1 MLLGIAAGC
10 KKTEQTAQQPAA
22 TEAPTAEPTAAPTE
36 VPAPTE
42 PPFKGAYPGDDY
54 ESGAVGENGA
64 AACAN
69 QIASQIGVDIL
80 KAGGNAVDAAVAMIY
95 AVGLLEPA
103 ASGMGGAGQ
112 MVIYLKEE
120 NRYLVLEYM
129 TQAPGAAIAGEI
141 STDTSSYPPSVES
154 IAIPGVVHGTMT
166 ALEKYGTMTP
176 RQVLQPVID
185 LARNGFKL
193 PERWNSNIEGR
204 YDNLSSYPYTLNLY
218 TDDGFTYPAGA
229 TIKNTDLADTLEL
242 IADGGK
248 EAFYNSDFTQKM
260 VDYIQSI
267 GGLLTREDFAQYE
280 TRERDAISTTYRGK
294 TVYTVNG
301 PSNGGVALLEMLNI
315 MENFD
320 MAGLGRDS
328 MEAVKIT
335 ADAYALAYM
344 DGTAYMADPEYYDL
358 PVEEMISKEYAAE
371 RAKKITLDT
380 YLKNAKKGSLT
391 VTLNATGEKVNAD
404 NTPDQGGTTHL
415 AVMDKYGNVV
425 STTNTNGINFGSAV
439 AVPGTGFVFSAH
451 LGNLNNSASAKVN
464 KLMPYIR
471 VRSTICPSIVADENG
486 VPFLAVGSP
495 GNWALVSAVA
505 IAISN
510 VIDRYNLT
518 DNYVMD
524 GSLPT
529 FTAVPPQ
536 FAANNETGE
545 DFSADQDQFLDLCD
559 YNPDAAQAF
568 FEAAKKELGKD
579 EFTFTIIYGS
589 NEGNEVALVAQAI
602 KEDIEAELD
611 GVTINLQ
618 PMTKAERLDKMQND
632 NYDIALTRWGPD
644 YADPMTYLGM
654 WVTKLRLLEQR
665 RV

>member
-1 MLLGIAAGC
+1 MKRTIAFCLALVMLLGIVAGC
-10 KKTEQTAQQPAA
+10 KKTETVETKPQVTEAPAPA
-22 TEAPTAEPTAAPTE
+22 TEAPAAPAPTE

-42 PPFKGAYPGDDY
+42 PPSKGAYPGDDY
-54 ESGAVGENGA
+54 STGAVGEFGA

-69 QIASQIGVDIL
+69 PVASQIGVDIL

-112 MVIYLKEE
+112 MVIYLKAED
-120 NRYLVLEYM
+120 RYLVLEYM

-141 STDTSSYPPSVES
+141 STDTSSNPPSVES
-154 IAIPGVVHGTMT
+154 LAIPGVVNGTMT
-166 ALEKYGTMTP
+166 ALEKYGSGNLTR

-185 LARNGFKL
+185 LARNGFTL
-193 PERWNSNIEGR
+193 PQRWNTNIEGR
-204 YDNLSSYPYTLNLY
+204 YENLSAYPYTLGLY
-218 TDDGFTYPAGA
+218 TDDGFTYSNGQ
-229 TIKNTDLADTLEL
+229 TIYNKDLADTLDL

-510 VIDRYNLT
+510 VIDYDMNVAEAVNAPRVYRDQNSKALTIESRYSQATMDRLTELGFVLT
-518 DNYVMD
+518 DE
-524 GSLPT
+524 G
-529 FTAVPPQ
+529 
-536 FAANNETGE
+536 
-545 DFSADQDQFLDLCD
+545 
-559 YNPDAAQAF
+559 
-568 FEAAKKELGKD
+568 ELGAHVGCVAAVCHGAD
-579 EFTFTIIYGS
+579 GRFYAAADHRRFYGS
-589 NEGNEVALVAQAI
+589 AA
-602 KEDIEAELD
+602 
-611 GVTINLQ
+611 
-618 PMTKAERLDKMQND
+618 
-632 NYDIALTRWGPD
+632 Y
-644 YADPMTYLGM
+644 
-654 WVTKLRLLEQR
+654 
-665 RV
+665 

>member
-1 MLLGIAAGC
+1 MKRIIALCLALMMLLGIAAGC

-166 ALEKYGTMTP
+166 A
-176 RQVLQPVID
+176 VLQPVID

-451 LGNLNNSASAKVN
+451 LGNLTNSPSAKVN
-464 KLMPYIR
+464 RLMPYIR

-486 VPFLAVGSP
+486 VPFMAVGSP

-510 VIDRYNLT
+510 VIDYDMNVAEAVNAPRVYRDQNSKNLSIESRYSQETRDKLTALGFSLT
-518 DNYVMD
+518 DE
-524 GSLPT
+524 G
-529 FTAVPPQ
+529 
-536 FAANNETGE
+536 
-545 DFSADQDQFLDLCD
+545 
-559 YNPDAAQAF
+559 
-568 FEAAKKELGKD
+568 ELGAHVGCVAAVYHKPGD
-579 EFTFTIIYGS
+579 KFYAAADYRRFYGS
-589 NEGNEVALVAQAI
+589 AA
-602 KEDIEAELD
+602 
-611 GVTINLQ
+611 
-618 PMTKAERLDKMQND
+618 
-632 NYDIALTRWGPD
+632 Y
-644 YADPMTYLGM
+644 
-654 WVTKLRLLEQR
+654 
-665 RV
+665 

>member
-1 MLLGIAAGC
+1 MLLGIVAGC
-10 KKTEQTAQQPAA
+10 KKTETVETKPQV
-22 TEAPTAEPTAAPTE
+22 TEAPAAATAAPAAPAATE

-54 ESGAVGENGA
+54 STGAVGEFGA

-69 QIASQIGVDIL
+69 PVASQIGVDIL

-112 MVIYLKEE
+112 MVIYLKAED
-120 NRYLVLEYM
+120 RYLVLEYM

-141 STDTSSYPPSVES
+141 STDTSSNPPSVES
-154 IAIPGVVHGTMT
+154 LAIPGVVHGTMT
-166 ALEKYGTMTP
+166 ALEKYGSGNLTR

-185 LARNGFKL
+185 LARNGFTL
-193 PERWNSNIEGR
+193 PQRWNTNIEGR
-204 YDNLSSYPYTLNLY
+204 YENLSAYPYTLGLY
-218 TDDGFTYPAGA
+218 TDDGFTYSNGQ
-229 TIKNTDLADTLEL
+229 TIYNKDLADTLDL

-267 GGLLTREDFAQYE
+267 GGILTREDFAQYE
-280 TRERDAISTTYRGK
+280 TKERDAISTTYRGN
-294 TVYTVNG
+294 TVYTVGG

-320 MAGLGRDS
+320 MKGLGRDS

-510 VIDRYNLT
+510 VIDYDMNVAEAVNAPRVYRDQNSKNLT
-518 DNYVMD
+518 IESRYSQETMD
-524 GSLPT
+524 KLTALGFSLT
-529 FTAVPPQ
+529 
-536 FAANNETGE
+536 NEG
-545 DFSADQDQFLDLCD
+545 
-559 YNPDAAQAF
+559 
-568 FEAAKKELGKD
+568 ELGSHVGCVAAVYHKPGD
-579 EFTFTIIYGS
+579 KFYAAADYRRFYGS
-589 NEGNEVALVAQAI
+589 AA
-602 KEDIEAELD
+602 
-611 GVTINLQ
+611 
-618 PMTKAERLDKMQND
+618 
-632 NYDIALTRWGPD
+632 Y
-644 YADPMTYLGM
+644 
-654 WVTKLRLLEQR
+654 
-665 RV
+665 

>member
-1 MLLGIAAGC
+1 MMLLGIAAGC

-69 QIASQIGVDIL
+69 QIASEIGVDIL

-112 MVIYLKEE
+112 MVIYLKAED
-120 NRYLVLEYM
+120 RYLVLEYM

-141 STDTSSYPPSVES
+141 STDTSSNPPSVES
-154 IAIPGVVHGTMT
+154 LAIPGVVNGTMT
-166 ALEKYGTMTP
+166 ALEKYGSGNLTR

-185 LARNGFKL
+185 LARNGFTL
-193 PERWNSNIEGR
+193 PQRWNTNIEGR
-204 YDNLSSYPYTLNLY
+204 YENLSAYPYTLGLY
-218 TDDGFTYPAGA
+218 TDDGFTYSNGQ
-229 TIKNTDLADTLEL
+229 TIYNKDLADTLEL

-510 VIDRYNLT
+510 VIDYDMNVAEAVNAPRVYRDQNSKNLT
-518 DNYVMD
+518 IESRYSQETMD
-524 GSLPT
+524 KLTALGFSLT
-529 FTAVPPQ
+529 
-536 FAANNETGE
+536 NEG
-545 DFSADQDQFLDLCD
+545 
-559 YNPDAAQAF
+559 
-568 FEAAKKELGKD
+568 ELGSHVGCVAAVYHKPGD
-579 EFTFTIIYGS
+579 KYYAAADYRRFYGS
-589 NEGNEVALVAQAI
+589 AA
-602 KEDIEAELD
+602 
-611 GVTINLQ
+611 
-618 PMTKAERLDKMQND
+618 
-632 NYDIALTRWGPD
+632 Y
-644 YADPMTYLGM
+644 
-654 WVTKLRLLEQR
+654 
-665 RV
+665 

>member
-1 MLLGIAAGC
+1 MKRIIALCLALMMLLGIAAGC

-112 MVIYLKEE
+112 MVIYLKAED
-120 NRYLVLEYM
+120 RYLVLEYM

-141 STDTSSYPPSVES
+141 STDTSSNPPSVES
-154 IAIPGVVHGTMT
+154 LAIPGVVNGTMT
-166 ALEKYGTMTP
+166 ALEKYGSGNLTR

-185 LARNGFKL
+185 LARNGFTL
-193 PERWNSNIEGR
+193 PQRWNTNIEGR
-204 YDNLSSYPYTLNLY
+204 YENLSAYPYTLGLY
-218 TDDGFTYPAGA
+218 TDDGFTYSNGQ
-229 TIKNTDLADTLEL
+229 TIYNKDLADTLDL

-510 VIDRYNLT
+510 VIDYDMNVAEAVNAPRVYRDQNSKALTIENRYSQATMDRLTELGFVLT
-518 DNYVMD
+518 DE
-524 GSLPT
+524 G
-529 FTAVPPQ
+529 
-536 FAANNETGE
+536 
-545 DFSADQDQFLDLCD
+545 
-559 YNPDAAQAF
+559 
-568 FEAAKKELGKD
+568 ELGAHVGCVAAVCHGAD
-579 EFTFTIIYGS
+579 GRFYAAADHRRFYGS
-589 NEGNEVALVAQAI
+589 AA
-602 KEDIEAELD
+602 
-611 GVTINLQ
+611 
-618 PMTKAERLDKMQND
+618 
-632 NYDIALTRWGPD
+632 Y
-644 YADPMTYLGM
+644 
-654 WVTKLRLLEQR
+654 
-665 RV
+665 

>member
-1 MLLGIAAGC
+1 MKRTIAFCLALVMLLGIVAGC
-10 KKTEQTAQQPAA
+10 KKTETVETKPQV
-22 TEAPTAEPTAAPTE
+22 TEAPAAATAAPAAPAATE

-54 ESGAVGENGA
+54 STGAVGEFGA

-69 QIASQIGVDIL
+69 PVASQIGVDIL

-112 MVIYLKEE
+112 MVIYLKAED
-120 NRYLVLEYM
+120 RYLVLEYM

-141 STDTSSYPPSVES
+141 STDTSSNPPSVES
-154 IAIPGVVHGTMT
+154 LAIPGVVHGTMT
-166 ALEKYGTMTP
+166 ALEKYGSGNLTR

-185 LARNGFKL
+185 LARNGFTL
-193 PERWNSNIEGR
+193 PQRWNTNIEGR
-204 YDNLSSYPYTLNLY
+204 YENLSAYPYTLGLY
-218 TDDGFTYPAGA
+218 TDDGFTYSNGQ
-229 TIKNTDLADTLEL
+229 TIYNKDLADTLDL

-267 GGLLTREDFAQYE
+267 GGILTREDFAQYE
-280 TRERDAISTTYRGK
+280 TKEREAISTTYRGN
-294 TVYTVNG
+294 TVYTVGG

-320 MAGLGRDS
+320 MKALGRDS
-328 MEAVKIT
+328 MEAVKVT
-335 ADAYALAYM
+335 ADAYALAEM
-344 DGTAYMADPEYYDL
+344 DGVAYMADPDYYNL
-358 PVEEMISKEYAAE
+358 PVAEMISKEYAKE
-371 RAKKITLDT
+371 RAAKITLDT
-380 YLKNAKKGSLT
+380 YLKNAKKGNLT
-391 VTLNATGEKVNAD
+391 VTLSETGEAVAAA

-415 AVMDKYGNVV
+415 AVMDKDGNVV

-451 LGNLNNSASAKVN
+451 LGNLTNSPSAKVN
-464 KLMPYIR
+464 RLMPYIR

-510 VIDRYNLT
+510 VIDYDMNVAEAVNAPRVYRDQNSKNLT
-518 DNYVMD
+518 IESRYSQETMD
-524 GSLPT
+524 KLTALGFSLT
-529 FTAVPPQ
+529 
-536 FAANNETGE
+536 NEG
-545 DFSADQDQFLDLCD
+545 
-559 YNPDAAQAF
+559 
-568 FEAAKKELGKD
+568 ELGSHVGCVAAVYHKPGD
-579 EFTFTIIYGS
+579 KFYAAADYRRFYGS
-589 NEGNEVALVAQAI
+589 AA
-602 KEDIEAELD
+602 
-611 GVTINLQ
+611 
-618 PMTKAERLDKMQND
+618 
-632 NYDIALTRWGPD
+632 Y
-644 YADPMTYLGM
+644 
-654 WVTKLRLLEQR
+654 
-665 RV
+665 

>member
-1 MLLGIAAGC
+1 MKRIIALCLALVILLGIVAGC
-10 KKTEQTAQQPAA
+10 RKTEQTAQQPVA

-36 VPAPTE
+36 IPAPTE

-185 LARNGFKL
+185 LARNGFPL
-193 PERWNSNIEGR
+193 PNRWNSNIEGR
-204 YDNLSSYPYTLNLY
+204 YDNLASYPYTLNLY

-280 TRERDAISTTYRGK
+280 TRERDAVSTTYRGK

-358 PVEEMISKEYAAE
+358 PVEEMTSKEYAAE

-505 IAISN
+505 ITISN
-510 VIDRYNLT
+510 VIDYDMNVAEAVNAPRIYRDQNSKALTIESRYSQATMDKLTELGFVLT
-518 DNYVMD
+518 DE
-524 GSLPT
+524 G
-529 FTAVPPQ
+529 
-536 FAANNETGE
+536 
-545 DFSADQDQFLDLCD
+545 
-559 YNPDAAQAF
+559 
-568 FEAAKKELGKD
+568 ELGAHVGCVAAVYHGADGKFYAAAD
-579 EFTFTIIYGS
+579 ARRYYGS
-589 NEGNEVALVAQAI
+589 AA
-602 KEDIEAELD
+602 
-611 GVTINLQ
+611 
-618 PMTKAERLDKMQND
+618 
-632 NYDIALTRWGPD
+632 Y
-644 YADPMTYLGM
+644 
-654 WVTKLRLLEQR
+654 
-665 RV
+665 

>member
-1 MLLGIAAGC
+1 MKRIIALCLALMMLLGIAAGC

-22 TEAPTAEPTAAPTE
+22 TEAPTAEPTAVPTE

-69 QIASQIGVDIL
+69 QIASEIGVDIL

-510 VIDRYNLT
+510 VIDYDMNVAEAVNAPRVYRDQNSKALTIESRYSQATMDRLTELGFVLT
-518 DNYVMD
+518 DE
-524 GSLPT
+524 G
-529 FTAVPPQ
+529 
-536 FAANNETGE
+536 
-545 DFSADQDQFLDLCD
+545 
-559 YNPDAAQAF
+559 
-568 FEAAKKELGKD
+568 ELGAHVGCVAAVCHGAD
-579 EFTFTIIYGS
+579 GRFYAAADHRRFYGS
-589 NEGNEVALVAQAI
+589 AA
-602 KEDIEAELD
+602 
-611 GVTINLQ
+611 
-618 PMTKAERLDKMQND
+618 
-632 NYDIALTRWGPD
+632 Y
-644 YADPMTYLGM
+644 
-654 WVTKLRLLEQR
+654 
-665 RV
+665 